1 MIKIKIQ
8 FRDKEGDVA
17 IGIYAQRMH
26 KGEIL
31 EVSEE
36 IGRHLLKHN
45 KDFKLIETK
54 PKKIK
59 VDLEENK

>member
-17 IGIYAQRMH
+17 IGVYAQRLH
-26 KGEIL
+26 KNEIL

-36 IGRHLLKHN
+36 IGNHLLKHN
-45 KDFKLIETK
+45 KDFKLIEAK

-59 VDLEENK
+59 LEENK